1 MEHVSVKKKNKN
13 IPNRSNL
20 QPSGQLYPPAAG
32 TRFFQPRSLSLRR
45 SVCLRRYFS
54 AQPYRAAAPAQDFFD
69 AAVFFYS
76 QPKSPSPWSFPRVA
90 SCFLFCAPV
99 VSSSHGARTSARVQD
114 LCARASARPVSPFAR
129 AAPCWPAQFPGCRA
143 RISSSVPSLDFCLVA
158 CYFLV
163 PWSRSDASCQ
173 GYSYTCV
180 LVPLLAVGPTVGS
193 FPASVALGSK

>member
-1 MEHVSVKKKNKN
+1 
-13 IPNRSNL
+13 
-20 QPSGQLYPPAAG
+20 
-32 TRFFQPRSLSLRR
+32 
-45 SVCLRRYFS
+45 VCLRRYFS

-193 FPASVALGSK
+193 FPASVALGSM